1 MRIAPH
7 FFSRTRAVKSFLI
20 ASILLSLENVEPIYL
35 LGVDC
40 EEIYRGFCSD
50 VVCVCVLCSVP
61 TGGRR
66 KNLPSGELV
75 LSLEY
80 LLAAKGLISCVPI
93 T

>member
-1 MRIAPH
+1 M
-7 FFSRTRAVKSFLI
+7 
-20 ASILLSLENVEPIYL
+20 EPIYL

-75 LSLEY
+75 LGNSKIFEY

>member
-1 MRIAPH
+1 M
-7 FFSRTRAVKSFLI
+7 
-20 ASILLSLENVEPIYL
+20 EPIYL